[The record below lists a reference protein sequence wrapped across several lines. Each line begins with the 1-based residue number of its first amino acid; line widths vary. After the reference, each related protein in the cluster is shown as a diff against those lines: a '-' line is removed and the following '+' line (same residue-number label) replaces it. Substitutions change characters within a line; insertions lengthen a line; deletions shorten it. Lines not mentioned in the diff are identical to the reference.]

1 MIKLLHLVDDGFQ
14 SQTAAKCDLL
24 IHIGIETLQYAIIDK
39 VRDELTVLAEYK
51 LPAIHNLNDLIRT
64 VEELPESSRE
74 FKYPY
79 NKIRISFDSYKFTFI
94 PEALYENEYDQ
105 EYAKFINQSSADLVL
120 TNTIYSANIKN
131 LFAINS
137 NFLTSLNQIFQ
148 NPRIFNQASPFIEG
162 IKKNY
167 SDKNNTCLIVDC
179 HSKHIQIACLKSS
192 ELVFYNILECLN
204 ADEFN
209 YFLLN
214 TIETLGLDTDATQVI
229 ISGKV
234 TSDEDEYYR
243 RLQKYFNK
251 LTFADSRL
259 IVNHPGMFD
268 NVSPQTYFSLISLD
282 QCE

>member
-39 VRDELTVLAEYK
+39 VRDELKALAEYK
-51 LPAIHNLNDLIRT
+51 LPAIQDLSDLIRT
-64 VEELPESSRE
+64 LEKLPESNRE

-79 NKIRISFDSYKFTFI
+79 NKVKISFDSYKFTFI
-94 PEALYENEYDQ
+94 PAELYENENDQ

-120 TNTIYSANIKN
+120 TNTINSANIKN

-137 NFLTSLNQIFQ
+137 DFLTSLNQVFQ
-148 NPRIFNQASPFIEG
+148 NPKIFNQASSFIEG

-167 SDKNNTCLIVDC
+167 SNNNSACLIVDC
-179 HSKHIQIACLKSS
+179 YSKHIQIACLKNS
-192 ELVFYNILECLN
+192 ELVFYNIFECLN

-214 TIETLGLDTDATQVI
+214 TIETLNLDTEATHVI

-234 TSDEDEYYR
+234 TSDEDEYYQ
-243 RLQKYFNK
+243 RLLKYFNK

-259 IVNHPGMFD
+259 IVRHSGIFD

-282 QCE
+282 LCE